1 MVPRRGVMRSKSETQ
16 ANGHTRHAKA
26 DSAYRHWQVEFA
38 RLAATL
44 LHRSMSLFT
53 ERRNCEASF
62 ELVAQDVGSFDEV
75 PQ

>member
-16 ANGHTRHAKA
+16 ANGRTRHAKA

-38 RLAATL
+38 RLVATL
-44 LHRSMSLFT
+44 LRRSMSFFN
-53 ERRNCEASF
+53 ECWNCEAT
-62 ELVAQDVGSFDEV
+62 LNLTPKDVGSFDEV